1 MEKVYYFDNAA
12 TTFPKHE
19 NVYKAMDEA
28 NRDYAVNAGRGAYA
42 LAGKASEVIS
52 GTRQQ
57 IMELTETE
65 NVAEVVFTASA
76 TLACNE
82 IFGGIDWAKK
92 RTVYVSPFEHN
103 AVMRSL
109 FLYQKRYGF
118 LITELALDEKGMEL
132 DQEKIRFQFM
142 REKPDLV
149 VMSHVSNVTGYIL
162 PVEEIAASAKEY
174 EAIVV
179 VDGAQALGLVPISL
193 KNSPIDFYVFAGH
206 KTLYGPFGTGGFIYH
221 SKQRCTRGY
230 KRYKETSGLIEWKEC
245 QIFHSIFT

>member
-1 MEKVYYFDNAA
+1 MIYFDNAA

-42 LAGKASEVIS
+42 LARKASEVIS
-52 GTRQQ
+52 ETRQQ

-82 IFGGIDWAKK
+82 IFGGIDWKKK

-103 AVMRSL
+103 ATMRSL

-132 DQEKIRFQFM
+132 DQEKIRFQFE
-142 REKPDLV
+142 RKTGSGSD
-149 VMSHVSNVTGYIL
+149 VSC
-162 PVEEIAASAKEY
+162 E
-174 EAIVV
+174 
-179 VDGAQALGLVPISL
+179 
-193 KNSPIDFYVFAGH
+193 
-206 KTLYGPFGTGGFIYH
+206 
-221 SKQRCTRGY
+221 
-230 KRYKETSGLIEWKEC
+230 
-245 QIFHSIFT
+245 

>member
-1 MEKVYYFDNAA
+1 
-12 TTFPKHE
+12 
-19 NVYKAMDEA
+19 
-28 NRDYAVNAGRGAYA
+28 
-42 LAGKASEVIS
+42 
-52 GTRQQ
+52 
-57 IMELTETE
+57 MELTETE

-82 IFGGIDWAKK
+82 IFGGIDWEKK

-149 VMSHVSNVTGYIL
+149 IMSHVSNVTGYIL

-179 VDGAQALGLVPISL
+179 VDGAQALGLVPIRL
-193 KNSPIDFYVFAGH
+193 KIVRLILCVAGH
-206 KTLYGPFGTGGFIYH
+206 KTLYGPFGIGGLSIIPNIDKTYD
-221 SKQRCTRGY
+221 CRGNR
-230 KRYKETSGLIEWKEC
+230 K
-245 QIFHSIFT
+245 

>member
-1 MEKVYYFDNAA
+1 
-12 TTFPKHE
+12 
-19 NVYKAMDEA
+19 
-28 NRDYAVNAGRGAYA
+28 
-42 LAGKASEVIS
+42 
-52 GTRQQ
+52 
-57 IMELTETE
+57 
-65 NVAEVVFTASA
+65 
-76 TLACNE
+76 
-82 IFGGIDWAKK
+82 
-92 RTVYVSPFEHN
+92 
-103 AVMRSL
+103 MRSL

-193 KNSPIDFYVFAGH
+193 KNSPIDFMCLQGIKPCMV
-206 KTLYGPFGTGGFIYH
+206 H
-221 SKQRCTRGY
+221 S
-230 KRYKETSGLIEWKEC
+230 EPEVL
-245 QIFHSIFT
+245 SIIPNIN